1 MAEVASNEVRDAG
14 AFLKRWADA
23 LLAIGV
29 LGMLVTLIMPVAPW
43 VLDAL
48 LAINLAVSLLLL
60 LVVINAKSAAE
71 LNTFPTILLFTT
83 LFRLGLNVASTRLIL
98 TSGEGGRII
107 DAFGHYVAGDNLA
120 VGLVV
125 FLILVVIQFVVI
137 TKGSGRVSEVA
148 ARFVLDA
155 MPGKQMAIDA
165 DLNAG
170 MIDADE
176 ARRRR
181 AAVATEA
188 EFYGAMDGAS
198 KFVRGDAIAGLI
210 ITGLNLVGGIAL
222 GSFAGMEV
230 AEAVDKYS
238 KLSIGDGLVSQIPAL
253 FVSTAAAVLVTK
265 SNSERTLGTNL
276 FAQVGGR
283 PKATLIAAG
292 MLFVVGLL
300 PGLPPLPFWVLA
312 TVLVLMWRAT
322 RDKEGAEELLAAP
335 TMGKGAAA
343 TAEPAAKEEQKVEEL
358 LAVDRVA
365 LEIGFKLIPLVQDKA
380 GAGILDHVQQLRKR
394 FALKEG
400 VVLPPVRIKDNIRL
414 APNGYRVL
422 VGGHEVAHGEIE
434 PGQFLAMDGGGA
446 TGKVRGKETR
456 DPAFGLPAWWIPESA
471 RDEAEVRGYTVVDPT
486 SVLVTHLAETLR
498 AQIGEILTRDDV
510 KELVDAVKKTSPAV
524 VDELVPSKMSYG
536 DVQRVLRGLL
546 REGVSV
552 RNLPAILEACA
563 DNAGKTKDTEQMVEL
578 VRMRLARALVEVH
591 ADRDGVVHAVTLDP
605 DIENK
610 LAAAVNGGGAEGA
623 AVNPAWLQKL
633 MERTAAAVATSTKG
647 GKDVVIL
654 ARSNVRRFLTELARG
669 SLPKVAVLS
678 YNEVAPAR
686 SIQTTAIVRMED

>member
-1 MAEVASNEVRDAG
+1 MERSRLGQVVLPATVVLVVAVMILPLPAS
-14 AFLKRWADA
+14 
-23 LLAIGV
+23 
-29 LGMLVTLIMPVAPW
+29 
-43 VLDAL
+43 VLDILIVANLSTAIIILLVSMNVRRAL
-48 LAINLAVSLLLL
+48 DFSSFPSLL
-60 LVVINAKSAAE
+60 LVV
-71 LNTFPTILLFTT
+71 TLL
-83 LFRLGLNVASTRLIL
+83 RLGLNVATSRAVLSDGHAGEVIATFGSIVVGGSIIVGMVIFLIL
-98 TSGEGGRII
+98 T
-107 DAFGHYVAGDNLA
+107 
-120 VGLVV
+120 LV
-125 FLILVVIQFVVI
+125 QFVVI
-137 TKGSGRVSEVA
+137 SNGSGRVAEVT
-148 ARFVLDA
+148 ARFTLDA

-165 DLNAG
+165 DLSAG
-170 MIDADE
+170 VIGEDE
-176 ARRRR
+176 ARTRRKE
-181 AAVATEA
+181 VGDEA
-188 EFYGAMDGAS
+188 DFYGAMDGAS

-210 ITGLNLVGGIAL
+210 ITALNLVGGIAL

-322 RDKEGAEELLAAP
+322 RGKEGAEELFAAP
-335 TMGKGAAA
+335 STAKIPAAVG
-343 TAEPAAKEEQKVEEL
+343 EPGAKEEQKVEEL
-358 LAVDRVA
+358 LAVDRVS
-365 LEIGFKLIPLVQDKA
+365 LEIGFKLIPLVQDKG

-400 VVLPPVRIKDNIRL
+400 IVLPPVRIKDNIRL

-446 TGKVRGKETR
+446 SGKVRGKETR
-456 DPAFGLPAWWIPESA
+456 DPAFGLPAWWIAESA

-510 KELVDAVKKTSPAV
+510 KEMVDAVKKNSPAV

-578 VRMRLARALVEVH
+578 VRMRLARALVESH

-610 LAAAVNGGGAEGA
+610 LAAAVNGGGPEGA

-654 ARSNVRRFLTELARG
+654 ARSNVRRFLTELARS

>member
-1 MAEVASNEVRDAG
+1 
-14 AFLKRWADA
+14 
-23 LLAIGV
+23 
-29 LGMLVTLIMPVAPW
+29 
-43 VLDAL
+43 
-48 LAINLAVSLLLL
+48 
-60 LVVINAKSAAE
+60 
-71 LNTFPTILLFTT
+71 
-83 LFRLGLNVASTRLIL
+83 
-98 TSGEGGRII
+98 
-107 DAFGHYVAGDNLA
+107 
-120 VGLVV
+120 
-125 FLILVVIQFVVI
+125 
-137 TKGSGRVSEVA
+137 
-148 ARFVLDA
+148 
-155 MPGKQMAIDA
+155 
-165 DLNAG
+165 
-170 MIDADE
+170 
-176 ARRRR
+176 
-181 AAVATEA
+181 
-188 EFYGAMDGAS
+188 
-198 KFVRGDAIAGLI
+198 
-210 ITGLNLVGGIAL
+210 
-222 GSFAGMEV
+222 
-230 AEAVDKYS
+230 
-238 KLSIGDGLVSQIPAL
+238 
-253 FVSTAAAVLVTK
+253 
-265 SNSERTLGTNL
+265 
-276 FAQVGGR
+276 
-283 PKATLIAAG
+283 
-292 MLFVVGLL
+292 
-300 PGLPPLPFWVLA
+300 
-312 TVLVLMWRAT
+312 
-322 RDKEGAEELLAAP
+322 
-335 TMGKGAAA
+335 
-343 TAEPAAKEEQKVEEL
+343 
-358 LAVDRVA
+358 
-365 LEIGFKLIPLVQDKA
+365 EIGFKLIPLVQDKG

-400 VVLPPVRIKDNIRL
+400 IVLPPVRIKDNIRL

-446 TGKVRGKETR
+446 SGKVRGKETR
-456 DPAFGLPAWWIPESA
+456 DPAFGLPAWWIAESA

-510 KELVDAVKKTSPAV
+510 KEMVDAVKKNSPAV

-578 VRMRLARALVEVH
+578 VRMRLARALVESH

-610 LAAAVNGGGAEGA
+610 LAAAVNGGGPEGA

-654 ARSNVRRFLTELARG
+654 ARSNVRRFLTELARS

>member
-1 MAEVASNEVRDAG
+1 
-14 AFLKRWADA
+14 
-23 LLAIGV
+23 
-29 LGMLVTLIMPVAPW
+29 
-43 VLDAL
+43 
-48 LAINLAVSLLLL
+48 
-60 LVVINAKSAAE
+60 
-71 LNTFPTILLFTT
+71 
-83 LFRLGLNVASTRLIL
+83 
-98 TSGEGGRII
+98 
-107 DAFGHYVAGDNLA
+107 
-120 VGLVV
+120 
-125 FLILVVIQFVVI
+125 
-137 TKGSGRVSEVA
+137 
-148 ARFVLDA
+148 
-155 MPGKQMAIDA
+155 
-165 DLNAG
+165 
-170 MIDADE
+170 
-176 ARRRR
+176 
-181 AAVATEA
+181 
-188 EFYGAMDGAS
+188 MDGAS

-210 ITGLNLVGGIAL
+210 ITALNLVGGIAL

-322 RDKEGAEELLAAP
+322 RGKEGAEELFAAP
-335 TMGKGAAA
+335 STAKIPAAVG
-343 TAEPAAKEEQKVEEL
+343 EPGAKEEQKVEEL
-358 LAVDRVA
+358 LAVDRVS
-365 LEIGFKLIPLVQDKA
+365 LEIGFKLIPLVQDKG

-400 VVLPPVRIKDNIRL
+400 IVLPPVRIKDNIRL

-446 TGKVRGKETR
+446 SGKVRGKETR
-456 DPAFGLPAWWIPESA
+456 DPAFGLPAWWIAESA

-510 KELVDAVKKTSPAV
+510 KEMVDAVKKNSPAV

-578 VRMRLARALVEVH
+578 VRMRLARALVESH

-610 LAAAVNGGGAEGA
+610 LAAAVNGGGPEGA

-654 ARSNVRRFLTELARG
+654 ARSNVRRFLTELARS